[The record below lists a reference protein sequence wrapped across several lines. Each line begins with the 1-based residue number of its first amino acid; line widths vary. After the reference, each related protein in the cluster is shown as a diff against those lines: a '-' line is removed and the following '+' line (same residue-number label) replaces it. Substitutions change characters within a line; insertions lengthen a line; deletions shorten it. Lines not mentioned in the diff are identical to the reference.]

1 MLTKKEESHL
11 LKKMRRKPNLLEI
24 DMIDAEWSEHCSY
37 KSSKKFVRSL
47 PSHGKRVIVGPGYDA
62 GVLDIGDEDVITIHI
77 ESHNHPSAVEP
88 YGGAATGVG
97 GVIRDI
103 ISMGTRPIALLD
115 ALRFSSIVED
125 SNASKSKWLFKNVV
139 NGIADYGNC
148 IGIPTVGGD
157 IEFDNS
163 FKDYCLVDVAAI
175 GLGKKN
181 QIISNHAEEDDLVI
195 LAGNPTGKD
204 GIRGAS
210 FASKLLDDEED
221 RSAVQIPDP
230 FLEKLLIEATIEA
243 SDIKCISAMKD
254 LGGGGLSCCLSE
266 LSDLVERGI
275 EVELSAVHTKIPDL
289 SPNEIMIS
297 ESQERMVYII
307 SKKKL
312 SRFEDIFNKYGI
324 TYSIIGKVKG
334 SDNLKILY
342 RGKPIANISCDL
354 MVNAPPANRKSKK
367 PKYLKIT
374 NKMSRHHYKIDDH
387 GKTLLRLLSNP
398 TVGNK
403 SWIFQQYDHEVGLRT
418 VIKPGANGSVI
429 RVNDNKFVSIKLDGN
444 SKHCYLDPYQG
455 TLGCLS
461 EACRNVISTGA
472 EPIGIIDHLQFGSPE
487 NPQIYWT
494 FMKSIEAII
503 DYCKFMRI
511 PVVGGKVSFYNE
523 TMNSPIKPSPV
534 IGTIGLIRDRKHVTG
549 NVANLGDTLFIIGQ
563 TKDELG
569 GSEYFD
575 ATSRFEYGR
584 VPKVDLEIDKI
595 NSSAVLALIQKG
607 LVNFAHDCSK
617 GGIGVAL
624 AELAISSNLGI
635 DVNMEKIPSSCAR
648 HDHLLFSESHSRFI
662 IGTNQADK
670 VKRILKNRKCVFSEI
685 GKVNETKTLNLR
697 HSGEQIIG
705 LTIGELNK
713 AYDTMNKIMD
723 GS

>member
-1 MLTKKEESHL
+1 
-11 LKKMRRKPNLLEI
+11 
-24 DMIDAEWSEHCSY
+24 
-37 KSSKKFVRSL
+37 
-47 PSHGKRVIVGPGYDA
+47 
-62 GVLDIGDEDVITIHI
+62 
-77 ESHNHPSAVEP
+77 
-88 YGGAATGVG
+88 
-97 GVIRDI
+97 
-103 ISMGTRPIALLD
+103 
-115 ALRFSSIVED
+115 
-125 SNASKSKWLFKNVV
+125 
-139 NGIADYGNC
+139 
-148 IGIPTVGGD
+148 
-157 IEFDNS
+157 
-163 FKDYCLVDVAAI
+163 
-175 GLGKKN
+175 
-181 QIISNHAEEDDLVI
+181 
-195 LAGNPTGKD
+195 
-204 GIRGAS
+204 
-210 FASKLLDDEED
+210 
-221 RSAVQIPDP
+221 
-230 FLEKLLIEATIEA
+230 
-243 SDIKCISAMKD
+243 
-254 LGGGGLSCCLSE
+254 
-266 LSDLVERGI
+266 
-275 EVELSAVHTKIPDL
+275 
-289 SPNEIMIS
+289 MIS

-312 SRFEDIFNKYGI
+312 SRFKDIFDKYGI

-334 SDNLKILY
+334 NDNLKILY
-342 RGKPIANISCDL
+342 RGKPIANISCNL

-367 PKYLKIT
+367 PRYLKSP
-374 NKMSRHHYKIDDH
+374 KKKSSHHYKVDDH

-487 NPQIYWT
+487 NTQIYWT

-534 IGTIGLIRDRKHVTG
+534 IGTIGLIRDRKHVTS
-549 NVANLGDTLFIIGQ
+549 NVPNLGDTLFIIGQ

-584 VPKVDLEIDKI
+584 VPKVDLEIDKK

-624 AELAISSNLGI
+624 AELAISSNLGVDI
-635 DVNMEKIPSSCAR
+635 NMEQIPSTCVR

-662 IGTNQADK
+662 IGTKQADK

-685 GKVNETKTLNLR
+685 GKVNETKTLNLH
-697 HSGEQIIG
+697 HSDEQIIG